1 MIQDSGRP
9 LAASSPM
16 QDRNLTGVAYVELRV
31 GHLLSIGRRQAIGES
46 AASVAAVW
54 WQFQRLSAW

>member
-54 WQFQRLSAW
+54 